1 MIPTV
6 PANILTLIVFL
17 WLTFGFHELVMIVP
31 VSWNIVVAINNR
43 LRGRVRTKNSWK
55 IKETPLTNK

>member
-17 WLTFGFHELVMIVP
+17 WLTFGFHELLMIVP
-31 VSWNIVVAINNR
+31 VSWNVVVVINNK
-43 LRGRVRTKNSWK
+43 LRGRN
-55 IKETPLTNK
+55 

>member
-17 WLTFGFHELVMIVP
+17 WLTFGFHELLMILP
-31 VSWNIVVAINNR
+31 ASWNIAVTINNK
-43 LRGRVRTKNSWK
+43 LRGRS
-55 IKETPLTNK
+55 